1 MLTGRGPTARGP
13 GVGPRLHGF
22 CPFGAGLAALLSG
35 GSRPS
40 SGRGIVVASLE
51 GTKVRPGLA
60 AVAPRGRAHLSRRGW
75 PPGPTS
81 RPAPPS
87 GHPCCAG
94 PPRGRPSA
102 PSDRSP
108 ALHDRAL
115 CVHEELRGG
124 CRVQLTPAL
133 REVHPNR
140 TREPWASTKGQATP
154 APQVPAPHLPCRLGL
169 CTGVHGPP
177 QPRRAQPASPEAGC
191 PSRAVQ
197 CGRR

>member
-51 GTKVRPGLA
+51 GTKVRPRPGRCGSEGARPPVQARLA
-60 AVAPRGRAHLSRRGW
+60 
-75 PPGPTS
+75 S
-81 RPAPPS
+81 RPYL
-87 GHPCCAG
+87 
-94 PPRGRPSA
+94 PPRR
-102 PSDRSP
+102 
-108 ALHDRAL
+108 L
-115 CVHEELRGG
+115 
-124 CRVQLTPAL
+124 
-133 REVHPNR
+133 
-140 TREPWASTKGQATP
+140 ATP
-154 APQVPAPHLPCRLGL
+154 AVLALPVDAPPRPRIAARLSMTVHSVFTRSSGVAAGSSSHLHLEKCIRTGPGSPGPARRGKQRRPHRSPPRTFPAASGSAQG
-169 CTGVHGPP
+169 CTAPP

>member
-51 GTKVRPGLA
+51 GAKVRPRPGRCGSEGARPPVQARLA
-60 AVAPRGRAHLSRRGW
+60 SWPYLPPRRLATPAVLALPVD
-75 PPGPTS
+75 
-81 RPAPPS
+81 APPR
-87 GHPCCAG
+87 
-94 PPRGRPSA
+94 PRIAARLSMTV
-102 PSDRSP
+102 
-108 ALHDRAL
+108 H
-115 CVHEELRGG
+115 CVHEELQGG

-177 QPRRAQPASPEAGC
+177 PQPRRAQPASPEAGC